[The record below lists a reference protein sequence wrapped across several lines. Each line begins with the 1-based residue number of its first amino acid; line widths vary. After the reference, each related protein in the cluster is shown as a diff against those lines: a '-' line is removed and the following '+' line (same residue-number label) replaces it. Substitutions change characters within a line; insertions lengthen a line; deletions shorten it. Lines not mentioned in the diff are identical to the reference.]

1 MSTAV
6 VSLIVALVQAGIQEV
21 PTIIDAIERAVAGSD
36 PLAGLAQDTVANI
49 TRGGLHLPV
58 LVAAAQVRAES
69 MSKAATA
76 PT

>member
-1 MSTAV
+1 MTPAV

-21 PTIIDAIERAVAGSD
+21 PAIIDAVQRAVAGGD

-58 LVAAAQVRAES
+58 LVAAAQARAEA
-69 MSKAATA
+69 MTKAAT
-76 PT
+76 